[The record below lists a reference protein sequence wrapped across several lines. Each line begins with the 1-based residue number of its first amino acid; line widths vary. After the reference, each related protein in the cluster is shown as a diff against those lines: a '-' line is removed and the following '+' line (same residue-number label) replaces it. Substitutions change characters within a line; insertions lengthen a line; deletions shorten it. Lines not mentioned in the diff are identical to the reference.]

1 MATITERISQFFYD
15 VLENRQLV
23 KVQKD
28 ASAIQGMRNP
38 SEAVQRIA
46 VRADADNIRYISNP
60 TERIQ
65 QMAVEADPFSI
76 RYIPNASEEL
86 KMKAVTAL
94 PDTIQYITNP
104 SENLKW
110 AAVQDKGSAIQYISN
125 PSDSLKWAAVQD
137 DWSSIRYIPDA
148 SEKLKMAAVRRS
160 GLAIQY
166 ISNPSEAVKM
176 AAVNNL
182 GSAIRYIPDPSEEL
196 KLAAVKNDGLAIQ
209 YIPDPSEELKL
220 AAVQKEGLAIQYI
233 SDPTEE
239 MKLAAVKERGFA
251 IDHIT
256 NPTEEMKIE
265 AVKNNVYS
273 IIEMEEPTPSVCKI
287 VLEKTYGQPIN
298 VAMVEPT
305 ELAKKTQILLD
316 NLVGLKF
323 EYQTVYQTY
332 GKAAEE
338 DPLQMSIQEEKDN
351 FRVEMEEKYPGM
363 FSENSSERISQIE
376 NGTSQ
381 VQEVLKNMEEVIYE
395 GDNMFLRAAYTPENK
410 LQDLLWIDKKTLE
423 VMDYTTVYQELLKHD
438 IDLMKFTPEQWG
450 KFLPETDST
459 IISVDEA
466 LERVQSILDK
476 DPKEVFVALRS
487 NSTNELLALYRMEN
501 ITIDT
506 LLDKELEKW
515 MSSGVIG
522 DNRVV
527 EYNVPARTEIPTPIG
542 DKIQEFVDN
551 PQNGWTIKREVNL
564 YDYCKIQGKD
574 LPVISIDDIYK
585 ISPNV
590 PVVNPDK
597 IIASLNERGY
607 KELAERLGMYKE
619 TLQEV
624 PLTFKAITLLDDN
637 KNIVT
642 CDVRVDCMNPEKPLQ
657 ITKATCTDLS
667 GTEVRNIAPILDSF
681 SQNSVDVFRMKAD
694 QLNSVLYGLN
704 KDGILI
710 KDYRLF
716 DAEQLSASSN
726 LQIIPD
732 YNGNLREVRLET
744 ISLKDK
750 PTGKILDCSAAAK
763 SFSAN
768 NIDLLK
774 FNQQQLETLFSTN
787 NVKIPQISDVAM
799 DKGIIKG
806 GSEVSCS
813 LFKMSPMKI
822 GGFVSKMKSLTNQ
835 LEINI

>member
-65 QMAVEADPFSI
+65 QMAVEADSFSI

-94 PDTIQYITNP
+94 PDTIQYIANP

-148 SEKLKMAAVRRS
+148 SEKLKMAAVQRN
-160 GLAIQY
+160 GLAVQY

-182 GSAIRYIPDPSEEL
+182 GSAIRYISDPSEEL

-209 YIPDPSEELKL
+209 YIPDPTEEMKL
-220 AAVQKEGLAIQYI
+220 VAVQKEGLAIQYI

-305 ELAKKTQILLD
+305 ELAKKTQMLLD

-466 LERVQSILDK
+466 LERVQAILDK

-527 EYNVPARTEIPTPIG
+527 EYKVPAGTEIPTPIG

>member
-65 QMAVEADPFSI
+65 QMAVEADSFSI

-94 PDTIQYITNP
+94 PDTIQYIANP

-148 SEKLKMAAVRRS
+148 SEKLKMAAVQRN
-160 GLAIQY
+160 GLAVQY

-209 YIPDPSEELKL
+209 YIPDPTEEMKL
-220 AAVQKEGLAIQYI
+220 VAVQKEGLAIQYI

-273 IIEMEEPTPSVCKI
+273 IIEMDEPTPSVCKI

-381 VQEVLKNMEEVIYE
+381 LQEVLKNMEEVIYE

-466 LERVQSILDK
+466 LERVQAILDK

-527 EYNVPARTEIPTPIG
+527 EYKVPAGTEIPTPIG

>member
-182 GSAIRYIPDPSEEL
+182 GSAIR
-196 KLAAVKNDGLAIQ
+196 

>member
-65 QMAVEADPFSI
+65 QMAVEADSFSI

-94 PDTIQYITNP
+94 PDTIQYIANP

-148 SEKLKMAAVRRS
+148 SEKLKMAAVQRN
-160 GLAIQY
+160 GLAVQY

-182 GSAIRYIPDPSEEL
+182 GSAIRYISDPSEEL

-209 YIPDPSEELKL
+209 YIPDPTEEMKL
-220 AAVQKEGLAIQYI
+220 VAVQKEGLAIQYI

-381 VQEVLKNMEEVIYE
+381 LQEVLKNMEEVIYE

-466 LERVQSILDK
+466 LERVQAILDK

-527 EYNVPARTEIPTPIG
+527 EYKVPAGTEIPTPIG

-710 KDYRLF
+710 KDYQLF

-822 GGFVSKMKSLTNQ
+822 GGFVSEMKSLTNQ

>member
-65 QMAVEADPFSI
+65 QMAVEADSFSI

-94 PDTIQYITNP
+94 PDTIQYIANP

-148 SEKLKMAAVRRS
+148 SEKLKMAAVQRN
-160 GLAIQY
+160 GLAVQY

-182 GSAIRYIPDPSEEL
+182 GSAIRYISDPSEEL

-209 YIPDPSEELKL
+209 YIPDPTEEMKL
-220 AAVQKEGLAIQYI
+220 VAVQKEGLAIQYI

-381 VQEVLKNMEEVIYE
+381 LQEVLKNMEEVIYE

-466 LERVQSILDK
+466 LERVQAILDK

-527 EYNVPARTEIPTPIG
+527 EYKVPAGTEIPTPIG